1 MYQLTALYSH
11 PEDPAAF
18 DKHYREVHA
27 VLVSKLPGL
36 RRFTVSWPAAGG
48 DGGKPSHHLVA
59 TLFWDSAEE
68 LQASFASPEG
78 EAAMADLSNFAGAGV
93 DILSGPA
100 EAVV

>member
-1 MYQLTALYSH
+1 VYQLTALYSH

-27 VLVSKLPGL
+27 VLAGKLPGL
-36 RRFTVSWPAAGG
+36 QKFTVSWPAPGE
-48 DGGKPSHHLVA
+48 DGAKPSYHLVA
-59 TLFWDSAEE
+59 TLIWDSAED

-78 EAAMADLSNFAGAGV
+78 EAAMADLPNFAGAGV
-93 DILSGPA
+93 DILSGPM

>member
-27 VLVSKLPGL
+27 VLASKLPGL
-36 RRFTVSWPAAGG
+36 RKFTMSWPAPGP
-48 DGGKPSHHLVA
+48 DGAKPSYHFVA
-59 TLFWDSAEE
+59 TLYWDSEPEA
-68 LQASFASPEG
+68 QAALSGPEG
-78 EAAMADLSNFAGAGV
+78 EAALADLPNFAAAGV
-93 DILSGPA
+93 DIMMGPA

>member
-27 VLVSKLPGL
+27 VLAAKLPGL
-36 RRFTVSWPAAGG
+36 QRFTISWPAPGE
-48 DGGKPSHHLVA
+48 DGAKPSYHLVA
-59 TLFWDSAEE
+59 TLVWDSAED

-93 DILSGPA
+93 DIVTGPA
-100 EAVV
+100 EVVT